1 MRPPRSFF
9 AALSLWTLAT
19 AGPGQAKPQ
28 LAPAR
33 EPAVSSRALA
43 FADTLERR
51 TFFFFWDL
59 SEPATGLMPDR
70 WPARSF
76 ISVGAVGFALTAYPI
91 GAERRWI
98 TRDEAATRT
107 LRTLEFFWS
116 ARQDT
121 ADAGSTGY
129 KGFFYHFLNPGSG
142 TRYKDVELSNV
153 DSGLFFIGA
162 LFCQSYFDRKTS
174 TEARIRAL
182 ADSLYRRADWEWM
195 RVRPPLLALGWS
207 PRGGFLPYDWRGYNE
222 TLFMHVLAL
231 GSPTHPVAAET
242 YRAWTD
248 GYKWGSFQGQEHLG
262 FAPLFG
268 HQYSHVWIDFRG
280 IQDEFMRGKGI
291 DYFENSRRATLAQR
305 AYAIANPGG
314 WKGYGA
320 DVWGLTACDG
330 ALDGKVKLGGR
341 EREFH
346 GYEARGAS
354 FVRIADDG
362 TIAPAAAGGSIPYT
376 PQLSLAALME
386 MREHYRDHV
395 FRRYGFIDA
404 FNPTLDDTT
413 VKTIAG
419 AIVPHFGWFDND
431 YLGIDQGPILA
442 MLENW
447 RTGLVWKYMRKNEH
461 LRRGL
466 LAAGF
471 RGGWLGEGKTK

>member
-1 MRPPRSFF
+1 
-9 AALSLWTLAT
+9 
-19 AGPGQAKPQ
+19 
-28 LAPAR
+28 
-33 EPAVSSRALA
+33 
-43 FADTLERR
+43 
-51 TFFFFWDL
+51 
-59 SEPATGLMPDR
+59 
-70 WPARSF
+70 
-76 ISVGAVGFALTAYPI
+76 
-91 GAERRWI
+91 
-98 TRDEAATRT
+98 
-107 LRTLEFFWS
+107 
-116 ARQDT
+116 
-121 ADAGSTGY
+121 
-129 KGFFYHFLNPGSG
+129 
-142 TRYKDVELSNV
+142 
-153 DSGLFFIGA
+153 
-162 LFCQSYFDRKTS
+162 
-174 TEARIRAL
+174 
-182 ADSLYRRADWEWM
+182 
-195 RVRPPLLALGWS
+195 
-207 PRGGFLPYDWRGYNE
+207 
-222 TLFMHVLAL
+222 
-231 GSPTHPVAAET
+231 
-242 YRAWTD
+242 
-248 GYKWGSFQGQEHLG
+248 
-262 FAPLFG
+262 
-268 HQYSHVWIDFRG
+268 
-280 IQDEFMRGKGI
+280 MRGKGI